1 MSGIIT
7 FADACLDPNLFGDWF
22 SADSWANWRVI
33 DKAMFGLPLAADE
46 LEVFK
51 AITGRAAAPET
62 PANEV
67 WLVVGR
73 RGGKDVKSAALAV
86 YLATIGVEAYGWRD
100 RLVRGERGVVQVLAV
115 DRDQAQVAFRYIA
128 GFFEKPMLRKL
139 VSKQNADAIELTN
152 GFAVEVT
159 TADQRRVRGRT
170 VVAAILDEVA
180 FWRSENT
187 ASPDIDVYRAIKP
200 ATATMPG
207 AMIIG
212 ISSPYARRGLLWQKY
227 QRHYSHDGNVLVVQ
241 APTWLMNPTVPRD
254 GDIIKEAYESDPEA
268 ASAEYGAQFRS
279 DLEALVSLETVR
291 ACITAD
297 TRERPPSRTHRYVAF
312 VDPSGG
318 SADSMTLGIAHKEGE
333 TAILDC
339 VREIKPPFS
348 PEAAVAEFAS
358 VLKAYRISSV
368 RGDRYA
374 GEWVREHF
382 RKQGIYYEHSEQA
395 KSALYL
401 DLLPL
406 LNSRA
411 VDLLDNDR
419 LVRQLVSLERRTGR
433 STGRDIIDHP
443 PGMHDDVANAVAGAV
458 VLAASA
464 VGSGAYHDRKRQF
477 VADGDYDIF
486 DAEGSAR
493 RMIARQGVQDVW
505 AGVPRQQVV
514 AGVEDYN
521 AFGGA

>member
-1 MSGIIT
+1 
-7 FADACLDPNLFGDWF
+7 
-22 SADSWANWRVI
+22 
-33 DKAMFGLPLAADE
+33 LP
-46 LEVFK
+46 
-51 AITGRAAAPET
+51 
-62 PANEV
+62 
-67 WLVVGR
+67 VGR

-86 YLATIGVEAYGWRD
+86 YLATIGVEAYGWRQ
-100 RLVRGERGVVQVLAV
+100 RLVRGERGVVQLLAV
-115 DRDQAQVAFRYIA
+115 DRDQAGVAFRYIA
-128 GFFEKPMLRKL
+128 GFFEKPIFRKL
-139 VSKQNADAIELTN
+139 VKRQTTDTIELTN
-152 GFAVEVT
+152 GFAVEVA

-170 VVAAILDEVA
+170 VVAAILDECA

-187 ASPDIDVYRAIKP
+187 ASPDTDVYRAIKP

-212 ISSPYARRGLLWQKY
+212 ISSPYARRGLLWNKY
-227 QRHYSHDGNVLVVQ
+227 QRHYGVDGNVLVVQ
-241 APTWLMNPTVPRD
+241 APTWVMNPTVPRD
-254 GDIIKEAYESDPEA
+254 GDIIGDAYETDPEA

-279 DLEALVSLETVR
+279 DLEALVSLEAVR
-291 ACITAD
+291 ACISAGV
-297 TRERPPSRTHRYVAF
+297 RERAPLRTHRYVAF
-312 VDPSGG
+312 ADPSGG

-339 VREIKPPFS
+339 VREIRPPFS

-358 VLKAYRISSV
+358 VLKAYRVSSV

-382 RKQGIYYEHSEQA
+382 RKQGIFYEHSEKA

-411 VDLLDNDR
+411 VDLLDDDR

-443 PGMHDDVANAVAGAV
+443 PSMHDDVANAVAGAL
-458 VLAASA
+458 VLAASGL
-464 VGSGAYHDRKRQF
+464 GSGAGNYDATRQA
-477 VADGDYDIF
+477 VADGSYDIF
-486 DAEGSAR
+486 DTEGSAR
-493 RMIARQGVQDVW
+493 RMGRQGVVDIQVGGDRDW
-505 AGVPRQQVV
+505 HHATAGTD
-514 AGVEDYN
+514 DYQP
-521 AFGGA
+521 FGGA